1 MIVREHFELRETAV
15 TIVADERYL
24 PEAKRSIFESRQ
36 VLEQFIAK
44 DPFFRSTLE
53 PYREGK
59 DAPPLI
65 KRMCDA
71 ARATN
76 VGPMAAVAG
85 AVAEAAV
92 NAMVEAGSPHALV
105 DNGGDIAMILDRE
118 VDIGIY
124 AGRSRFS
131 GLAFR
136 FEPVDHVM
144 GICTSSATVGPSIS
158 FGVADA
164 AIVISDNV
172 SLADACATM
181 LGNMVVSNDDAL
193 MADAVT
199 RSMEV
204 DGIIGC
210 CAIAG
215 DKIAMKGTIPRMV
228 QAKGNFSKTSRI
240 LFGPV
245 RDK

>member
-15 TIVADERYL
+15 TIVADERYV
-24 PEAKRSIFESRQ
+24 PEAKSSIFESRR
-36 VLEQFIAK
+36 VLEQFIAE

-53 PYREGK
+53 PYQECKG
-59 DAPPLI
+59 APRLI
-65 KRMCDA
+65 ARMCDA
-71 ARATN
+71 ARAAN

-92 NAMVEAGSPHALV
+92 EAMVAAGSTHALV
-105 DNGGDIAMILDRE
+105 DNGGDIAMVLDRE

-131 GLAFR
+131 ELAFR

-172 SLADACATM
+172 ALADACATM
-181 LGNMVVSNDDAL
+181 VGNMVVSNEDAL
-193 MADAVT
+193 LAGVVT
-199 RSMEV
+199 RLKKV
-204 DGIIGC
+204 DGVTGC
-210 CAIAG
+210 CVIVG
-215 DKIAMKGTIPRMV
+215 DKIAMKGTLPRMV
-228 QAKGNFSKTSRI
+228 PSKGNLNRASRI
-240 LFGPV
+240 LLGPV
-245 RDK
+245 